1 MSALET
7 QIGGSHYKRYAI
19 QPFEFA
25 LVNGYDAGA
34 SYICKHI
41 TRHRDKLG
49 REDLLKAHHY
59 VELRQE
65 ILSRY
70 NNQHFRPF
78 EPAIP
83 VARYVKA
90 NSIPQKEALLLTL
103 LEQWLRYPGEVEH
116 AEKMKRK
123 LLELADNLYPVPP
136 PESA

>member
-7 QIGGSHYKRYAI
+7 QIGGSHYKNYAI

-34 SYICKHI
+34 SYIVKHI
-41 TRHRDKLG
+41 TRHRDKNG

-65 ILSRY
+65 ILSNY
-70 NNQHFRPF
+70 NTAHFRPF

-83 VARYVKA
+83 VARYVSA
-90 NSIPQKEALLLTL
+90 NGIGTKEGVLLNL
-103 LEQWLRYPGEVEH
+103 LELWLRHPDQVHH
-116 AEKMKRK
+116 AEKLKRK
-123 LLELADNLYPVPP
+123 LLELADQLYPVPLK
-136 PESA
+136 A